1 MFIPGRDR
9 EMYFPAY
16 YFFAERRL
24 MNHTIKTKLVS
35 NLDECEY
42 LCYLDDNCVSLNIKD
57 NFNGTHTCE
66 LNNSTHM
73 EHDADLSNDL
83 VFYYRG
89 AKVMMTSQI

>member
-1 MFIPGRDR
+1 MI
-9 EMYFPAY
+9 FPAY

-35 NLDECEY
+35 NLDDCEY

-57 NFNGTHTCE
+57 NLNGTHTCE

-73 EHDADLSNDL
+73 EHDADLVSDP

-89 AKVMMTSQI
+89 AKVMRTSQI